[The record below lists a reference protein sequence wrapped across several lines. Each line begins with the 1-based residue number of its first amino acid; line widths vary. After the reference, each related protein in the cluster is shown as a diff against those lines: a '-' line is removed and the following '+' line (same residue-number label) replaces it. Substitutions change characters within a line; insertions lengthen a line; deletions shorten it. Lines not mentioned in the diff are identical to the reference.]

1 MTTEQ
6 HPAIRA
12 LQGIDALPWA
22 DLKHNHGTA
31 EDIPGLLRDIAANDE
46 DGQKGEEEAYEL
58 LDRLFHQGGWIC
70 PAATAALPYVLA
82 VAAIPTVQQRLTLL
96 ELVKRLAETAATAE
110 PRFVDQN
117 WLDAWAQ
124 CRPATVTL
132 LADAAP
138 AVRRAAVAILAVA
151 PDPVTQTLTLLRER
165 WEQDDDQ
172 ATRLAA
178 LVALGQAAA
187 KAAPDELSRVTSLL
201 APLLTDGRSAVRLA
215 ALHALGFVDRD
226 APARHLDLL
235 IDTLAAP
242 QAATELP
249 QAWADATLAS
259 LTVESYNLVAG
270 KPEIAAAF
278 VTRLAAPTRPVEL
291 RRAALERAGLLLA
304 QWRSPAAA
312 LLPVLAQSMEAAEPE
327 IRVQA
332 AHLLAALG
340 TLAAPYAEQLLAHLA
355 DHGSRPSLR
364 VADTVAD
371 NALWALSR
379 FEDPR
384 CLPGLV
390 DRLFARRA
398 VFATHGSHYSPGFL
412 YFPTLPGMH
421 EVLMPL
427 GAHADVLLPDLR
439 TLLRRV
445 QASGD
450 QEAARACAQVLA
462 AWGPAALPALSEL
475 TDLLAHPQLRRFV
488 AEALAAIGPAAAGVL
503 PNLRRAEAGLE
514 AGTRA
519 AASERQLFVWA
530 RARLGDDPQ
539 PALEL
544 LGAALEEDR
553 VFHGTIR
560 QLGDLGPQA
569 AHQADRLHHL
579 LGEAHPGSWEQV
591 EAAVALWKVTGTPGP
606 SLQPLEQAVL
616 PLAQGR
622 YLPVMR
628 RAVEGLTDIGRLG
641 AETRSALAAALTLNL
656 RLTSSGSWRSFVEDE
671 QIRHAVHQ
679 LLAAVS

>member
-1 MTTEQ
+1 MSCSTVF
-6 HPAIRA
+6 
-12 LQGIDALPWA
+12 
-22 DLKHNHGTA
+22 
-31 EDIPGLLRDIAANDE
+31 
-46 DGQKGEEEAYEL
+46 
-58 LDRLFHQGGWIC
+58 FHQGGWIC
-70 PAATAALPYVLA
+70 PAATAALPFVLA
-82 VAAIPTVQQRLTLL
+82 VAAIATVQQRLTLL
-96 ELVKRLAETAATAE
+96 ELVERLADTAVTAE

-117 WLDAWAQ
+117 WPDAWAQ
-124 CRPATVTL
+124 SRPAMVALLGDVT
-132 LADAAP
+132 P
-138 AVRRAAVAILAVA
+138 AVRRAAVAILAAGLEPVA
-151 PDPVTQTLTLLRER
+151 QTLTLLRER
-165 WEQDDDQ
+165 WEQDADQ

-178 LVALGQAAA
+178 LVALGQAAV
-187 KAAPDELSRVTSLL
+187 KAAPDELGRVTSLL
-201 APLLTDGRSAVRLA
+201 DSLLSDGRPAVRLA
-215 ALHALGFVDRD
+215 ALHALGFVDRE

-235 IDTLAAP
+235 IDTLAAR

-249 QAWADATLAS
+249 EAWADATLAS

-278 VTRLAAPTRPVEL
+278 VTRLVTPTRPVEL
-291 RRAALERAGLLLA
+291 RCAGLERAGLLLA
-304 QWRSPAAA
+304 QWRSPATD
-312 LLPVLAQSMEAAEPE
+312 LLPVLARSLEAAEPE

-340 TLAAPYAEQLLAHLA
+340 SLALPYAEQLVAHLA
-355 DHGSRPSLR
+355 DHGSRPSRR

-398 VFATHGSHYSPGFL
+398 VFATHGSHYSPRFL

-439 TLLRRV
+439 ALLRRV
-445 QASGD
+445 HASDD

-462 AWGPAALPALSEL
+462 AWGPAALPALPEL
-475 TDLLAHPQLRRFV
+475 ADLLAHPQLRRFA
-488 AEALAAIGPAAAGVL
+488 AEALAAIGPGAADAL
-503 PNLRRAEAGLE
+503 PDLRRAEAGLA
-514 AGTRA
+514 AGTST

-530 RARLGDDPQ
+530 RARLGDDPK
-539 PALEL
+539 PALEF
-544 LGAALEEDR
+544 LGAAMEEDR
-553 VFHGTIR
+553 VFHAAIR
-560 QLGDLGPQA
+560 YLGDLGPQA
-569 AHQADRLHHL
+569 AAQAGRLHRL
-579 LGEAHPGSWEQV
+579 LGETHPGSWEQV
-591 EAAVALWKVTGTPGP
+591 EAAIALWKVTDAPEP
-606 SLQPLEQAVL
+606 SLQSLERAVL

-628 RAVEGLTDIGRLG
+628 RAVEGLTGIGRLG
-641 AETRSALAAALTLNL
+641 AETRSALEAALTLDR

-679 LLAAVS
+679 LIAAVG